1 MKAIVKDL
9 ICDPNHSFFKYY
21 CDREK
26 VNRLSLESKH
36 SFSGEIFIDL
46 DRLNNLNPKNES
58 IKKWK
63 ILMYD
68 IASELYTDFLGIYYH
83 K

>member
-1 MKAIVKDL
+1 MKAIVKDP
-9 ICDPNHSFFKYY
+9 IYHPNHNFFKYY

-36 SFSGEIFIDL
+36 SFLAEFFIDL
-46 DRLNNLNPKNES
+46 DRLNNLNPKKES

-63 ILMYD
+63 IIMYY